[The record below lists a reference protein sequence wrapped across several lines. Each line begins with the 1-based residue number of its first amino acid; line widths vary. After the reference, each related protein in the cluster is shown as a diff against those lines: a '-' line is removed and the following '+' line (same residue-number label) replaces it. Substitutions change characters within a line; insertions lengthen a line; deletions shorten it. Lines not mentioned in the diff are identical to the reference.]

1 MEYEFDL
8 DTAIESL
15 DSVPEDLKHFYAKE
29 GSGYK
34 VAPAMVGA
42 ARRING
48 LTTNLKTERKTRGD
62 VNSDAA
68 KHRLAAK
75 GFTELVG
82 SLSELPEDQRNPDG
96 LKALIERLSA
106 AATAGGK
113 KGQEAAQQLE
123 AVKSEMAK
131 AHAIALGA
139 KDKDITEMQGALN
152 RYMIGE
158 HANAALAE
166 LKGNPLFLRPLID
179 KATRVKREDDGSYVV
194 EVINDKGEPRFNGE
208 GNRMTVQQ
216 LVTEMSKDGRFA
228 GAFEGRVQGGGGT
241 TPPKQTNGKQ
251 AERVAEGGKL
261 SGKSLISAGLK
272 KRQGQR

>member
-8 DTAIESL
+8 DNAIDNL
-15 DSVPEDLKHFYAKE
+15 DSVPEDLKHFYAKD
-29 GSGYK
+29 GAGYK

-42 ARRING
+42 AKRING
-48 LTTNLKTERKTRGD
+48 LTGNLKTERSKKTEA
-62 VNSDAA
+62 NNEAA
-68 KHRLAAK
+68 GERKFSK
-75 GFTELVG
+75 GFKELLG
-82 SLSELPEDQRNPDG
+82 SITDLPEDKRNPEG
-96 LKALIERLSA
+96 LKAYLDTLAA

-123 AVKSEMAK
+123 AVKTEMAK
-131 AHAIALGA
+131 AHAIALEGKNKELA
-139 KDKDITEMQGALN
+139 EMQGSLN

-179 KATRVKREDDGSYVV
+179 KATRVKREDDGSYIV

-216 LVTEMSKDGRFA
+216 LVTEMSKDAKFA

-241 TPPKQTNGKQ
+241 NGTKKTDTKQ
-251 AERVAEGGKL
+251 AERVAEGGKRD
-261 SGKSLISAGLK
+261 GKSLIQSGLK
-272 KRQGQR
+272 KRQAAR

>member
-8 DTAIESL
+8 DNAIDNL
-15 DSVPEDLKHFYAKE
+15 DSVPDDLKHFYAKD

-34 VAPAMVGA
+34 VAPTMVGA
-42 ARRING
+42 AKRING
-48 LTTNLKTERKTRGD
+48 LTTNLKTERTTRST
-62 VNSDAA
+62 VNQDAA
-68 KHRLAAK
+68 KHRLSAK
-75 GFTELVG
+75 GFVELV
-82 SLSELPEDQRNPDG
+82 SSIPDLPEDQRNPEG
-96 LKALIERLSA
+96 LKAYMDKLAA

-123 AVKSEMAK
+123 AVKTEMAK
-131 AHAIALGA
+131 AHAMQLGE
-139 KDKDITEMQGALN
+139 KDKAIDEMRGSLN

-166 LKGNPLFLRPLID
+166 HKGNPLFLRPLID

-216 LVTEMSKDGRFA
+216 LVTEMSKDAKFA

-241 TPPKQTNGKQ
+241 TPSKKTDPKQ

-261 SGKSLISAGLK
+261 SGKDLINRGLA
-272 KRQGQR
+272 KRKAAR